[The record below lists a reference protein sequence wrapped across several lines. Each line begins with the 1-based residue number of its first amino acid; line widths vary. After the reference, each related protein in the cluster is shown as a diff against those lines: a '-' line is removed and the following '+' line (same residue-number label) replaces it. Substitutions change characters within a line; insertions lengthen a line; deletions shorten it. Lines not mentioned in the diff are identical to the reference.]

1 MTRAFRTIVTVASC
15 FALGACSSVGT
26 VNGFNIDQGRMGVQ
40 NAPAA
45 SLFCER
51 NPWICILALAGTV
64 GGVAAFIASR
74 GGNNSHTH
82 YMGPPV

>member
-1 MTRAFRTIVTVASC
+1 MTRAFRTIITVVSC

-26 VNGFNIDQGRMGVQ
+26 VNGLNIDQGRMAVQ

-74 GGNNSHTH
+74 GGNSSHYTPV
-82 YMGPPV
+82 GPPT